1 MVSQEEIKSSLN
13 SNPYLTAEIKNCL
26 MELIE
31 VFIKKFPEVSL
42 DNLNERLKTL
52 KMIRGSKFLING
64 TSRYNPVDNELFI
77 SLINI
82 DNDVDCKHILMRE
95 LLNIITSKDDYTGFN
110 KDSIFEAL
118 NIGYT
123 EILSNYLVGND
134 GECEYEDEVI
144 ATNIMCLIVGEEKFR
159 QAYFTNDVKLLMN
172 EIY

>member
-1 MVSQEEIKSSLN
+1 MASIEEIKSSLN
-13 SNPYLTAEIKNCL
+13 SNPYLTTEIKDCL

-31 VFIKKFPEVSL
+31 IFKNKFPEISL

-82 DNDVDCKHILMRE
+82 DNDIDCKHILMRE
-95 LLNIITSKDDYTGFN
+95 LLNIITSKDNYTGFN
-110 KDSIFEAL
+110 QDNIFEAL